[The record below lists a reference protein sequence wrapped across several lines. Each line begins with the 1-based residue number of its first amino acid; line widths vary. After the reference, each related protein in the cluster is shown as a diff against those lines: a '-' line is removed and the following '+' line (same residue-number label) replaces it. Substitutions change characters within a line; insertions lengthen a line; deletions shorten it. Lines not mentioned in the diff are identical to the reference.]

1 MAVDIKAAIIIKTI
15 ADAQKFITVKR
26 YRKPSTVFEIYL
38 LGYFVLINNKE
49 NNVEVIKI
57 KAGMIKT

>member
-1 MAVDIKAAIIIKTI
+1 MAVDIKAAIIIKTT
-15 ADAQKFITVKR
+15 ADAQKIITVKR

-38 LGYFVLINNKE
+38 LGYFGLINKKE

-57 KAGMIKT
+57 KQE